1 MSHFHRLPKD
11 ARRRPDAQPWREC
24 KKAVN
29 KLYYGDENID
39 EGPGKTSMFRGVV
52 VVGCV
57 LAAPEPG
64 GDLIAS
70 TGGAYTYDPQE
81 PRYALALAGQL
92 RELADA
98 LEREAGS

>member
-11 ARRRPDAQPWREC
+11 ARRRPDAKPWQEC

-39 EGPGKTSMFRGVV
+39 APPGKDSMFRGVV

-57 LAAPEPG
+57 LAERTVG
-64 GDLIAS
+64 GELVAS
-70 TGGAYTYDPQE
+70 TGGAYTFDPQE
-81 PRYALALAGQL
+81 PGYALALAAQL
-92 RELADA
+92 RAMADA